1 MTAIE
6 VLRDPARAANL
17 LQPER
22 LRVLENLLEPDSAS
36 GVARRLQLPRQQVNY
51 HLRELEK
58 CGLVEFIE
66 ERRRGNCLE
75 RLVQATARSYLI
87 SPDALGRL
95 GRDPALQPDR
105 FSAAY
110 LLAAAA
116 RAIREVARL
125 LVRADKAGKRV
136 ATLTLETEV
145 RFADAAARSAFAE
158 ELTNAVAR
166 LAAKYNT
173 DRPGGRRFR
182 FFLGAYPAAT

>member
-158 ELTNAVAR
+158 
-166 LAAKYNT
+166 
-173 DRPGGRRFR
+173 
-182 FFLGAYPAAT
+182 